1 MLAKQQFADL
11 GTNILALGPR
21 RLSIMAGVG
30 LLVMAVVGVSA
41 HYLSRPAMQSIYTG
55 LSAQD
60 VTRMTEALSEAGI
73 SFDVN
78 EQRNSVL
85 VPFGQTAR
93 ARSLLAQKGL
103 PASARAG
110 YELFDNMGSM
120 GLTSFMQEV
129 TRARALEG
137 EIARTIQAL
146 DGVLAARVHLVL
158 PEQGTFRRERRDA
171 SASVLLRL
179 ADRVQPTT
187 GQIVRHVVAA
197 AVPGMKPD
205 QVRVASTDGKLLV
218 TGESDAAGA
227 SSTLAQIERTMA
239 AELEQKASRTLT
251 SSLGPGNYQISV
263 TANLDIDRQ
272 QISETTFDPK
282 SRVERSA
289 RIVKQSGSS
298 EDASSRAAAGV
309 EANVPRE
316 EPGQSEADR
325 RRQRD
330 DRKEES
336 VNYELSSRTVQTVRE
351 GYRIRSIAIA
361 IVVNRKQ
368 LVAQLG
374 GTADERAVGERL
386 EALKRLVS
394 AATGSSAQRD
404 DKIEISAVDFLSG
417 ENELKP
423 QQPSG
428 LMEVVMMHIGTII
441 NALATICVVALLL
454 LFGMRPLIK
463 TLSDPNGR
471 QPADREPSAQ
481 EPAKLSAERPE
492 TAIANDQ
499 SAQIAA
505 QARVPQALPPAQSDV
520 EAKRGDA
527 DVREQLNALISA
539 NADGVANV
547 LRRWMVDKPA

>member
-1 MLAKQQFADL
+1 MLTKQQL
-11 GTNILALGPR
+11 SQLQTSILALGSR

-30 LLVMAVVGVSA
+30 ILVMVLVGVSA
-41 HYLSRPAMQSIYTG
+41 HYLSRPAMQSLYAG

-60 VTRMTEALSEAGI
+60 VTRITEALAEAGI
-73 SFDVN
+73 KFDVN
-78 EQRNSVL
+78 EQRTSVL

-110 YELFDNMGSM
+110 YELFDSMGSM

-129 TRARALEG
+129 TRVRALEG

-158 PEQGTFRRERRDA
+158 PEQGSFRRERRDA
-171 SASVLLRL
+171 SASVLVRL
-179 ADRVQPTT
+179 GDRVQPTT
-187 GQIVRHVVAA
+187 GQVVRHIVAA

-218 TGESDAAGA
+218 TGESDAAGI
-227 SSTLAQIERTMA
+227 SNSLAQMERTMS

-251 SSLGPGNYQISV
+251 SSLGPGNYQISI

-272 QISETTFDPK
+272 QISETIFDPK

-298 EDASSRAAAGV
+298 EDAGSRAAAGV

-316 EPGQSEADR
+316 EPNQTEADR

-330 DRKEES
+330 DRKEEQ
-336 VNYELSSRTVQTVRE
+336 VNYELSSRTIQTVRE
-351 GYRIRSIAIA
+351 GYRIRSLAIA
-361 IVVNRKQ
+361 IVVNKRQ
-368 LVAQLG
+368 VLAQIG
-374 GTADERAVGERL
+374 PNADERAVADRL
-386 EALKRLVS
+386 ESLKKLVA

-404 DKIEISAVDFLSG
+404 DRIEISAIDFSSA

-423 QQPSG
+423 QDSTG
-428 LMEVVMMHIGTII
+428 LMDLLLMNVGTII
-441 NALATICVVALLL
+441 NALAMVCVVALVL
-454 LFGMRPLIK
+454 LFGLRPILK
-463 TLSDPNGR
+463 SLSESDQRKPVDRSLTEHEPPTLVTESSGPALPSF
-471 QPADREPSAQ
+471 QPE
-481 EPAKLSAERPE
+481 
-492 TAIANDQ
+492 
-499 SAQIAA
+499 QIAEH
-505 QARVPQALPPAQSDV
+505 ARAPQAPSPEVAPASKRRDV
-520 EAKRGDA
+520 A
-527 DVREQLNALISA
+527 VREQLNLLIAA
-539 NADGVANV
+539 NADDVATV
-547 LRRWMVDKPA
+547 LKRWMVDEPA